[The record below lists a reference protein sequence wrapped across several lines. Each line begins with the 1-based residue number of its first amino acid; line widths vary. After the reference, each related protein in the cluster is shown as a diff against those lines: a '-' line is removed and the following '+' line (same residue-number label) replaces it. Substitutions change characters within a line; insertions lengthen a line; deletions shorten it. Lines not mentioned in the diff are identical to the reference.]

1 MCEGLRKLPFGIR
14 FAEVQETVE
23 DIDIKGGYIMTLAVS
38 TEVVIYRDAS
48 PYTRL
53 YSFRSE
59 SRAYGR
65 RKRLT
70 IVYAERNELSF
81 VLIGSTSELWKVI
94 LPGEESQ
101 GNQLNSH
108 QYFALLVNTNK
119 PNKDL
124 IG

>member
-1 MCEGLRKLPFGIR
+1 MPHLTPDYIR
-14 FAEVQETVE
+14 SVP
-23 DIDIKGGYIMTLAVS
+23 K
-38 TEVVIYRDAS
+38 
-48 PYTRL
+48 
-53 YSFRSE
+53 
-59 SRAYGR
+59 YGR

-81 VLIGSTSELWKVI
+81 VLIGSTIELWKVI

>member
-1 MCEGLRKLPFGIR
+1 
-14 FAEVQETVE
+14 
-23 DIDIKGGYIMTLAVS
+23 
-38 TEVVIYRDAS
+38 
-48 PYTRL
+48 
-53 YSFRSE
+53 
-59 SRAYGR
+59 
-65 RKRLT
+65 LT

-81 VLIGSTSELWKVI
+81 VLIGSTIELWKVI